1 MKKDIKDMS
10 IEEIFNKV
18 GKILTPENVFYI
30 LKADYDGNEYEEF
43 YLKIKNNPKK
53 GREQLYQYIIDNE
66 EIMDK
71 EVLVLL
77 TLQNY
82 IEYRKNLEG
91 IDAQQRY
98 MYENRI
104 EVCKRMLE
112 NSYPLYP

>member
-53 GREQLYQYIIDNE
+53 GREQLYQYCGLDTYAE
-66 EIMDK
+66 Y
-71 EVLVLL
+71 VLYHYLL
-77 TLQNY
+77 DVVANQISWGY
-82 IEYRKNLEG
+82 S
-91 IDAQQRY
+91 Q
-98 MYENRI
+98 ENGG
-104 EVCKRMLE
+104 EFGGVTH
-112 NSYPLYP
+112 